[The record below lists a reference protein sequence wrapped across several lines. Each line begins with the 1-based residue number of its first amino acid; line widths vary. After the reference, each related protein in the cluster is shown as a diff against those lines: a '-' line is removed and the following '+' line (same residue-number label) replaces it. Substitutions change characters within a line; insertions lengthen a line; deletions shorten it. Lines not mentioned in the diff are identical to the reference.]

1 MPREIVT
8 TSDAPGS
15 PLFSQ
20 GVKAGPFILLS
31 GIVGIDPATGSL
43 AGTTIQEQTRQAV
56 RNCEKVLNSA
66 GAGLHDVVEVGVLLT
81 DPADFEGEIHPVTA
95 GEGEHPFVPV
105 RLGLVVDRLVCTHG
119 LCAFPRPEVIRG
131 GIEMGTQ
138 RDRCDRLD
146 PHAPRLEP

>member
-1 MPREIVT
+1 MDMPREIVT

-56 RNCEKVLNSA
+56 RNCEKVLDSA

-81 DPADFEGEIHPVTA
+81 DPADFEGLNEEYARWFPTEPPARYVAKLGAEPPGLLVSIRMTA
-95 GEGEHPFVPV
+95 FI
-105 RLGLVVDRLVCTHG
+105 
-119 LCAFPRPEVIRG
+119 A
-131 GIEMGTQ
+131 
-138 RDRCDRLD
+138 
-146 PHAPRLEP
+146 